1 MTSAA
6 NYRRSEGIVI
16 ETILKEIW
24 DVVVIITRGQN
35 VLFIASVWGIGYA
48 IITKIKKA
56 LLKRQ
61 ALLIKKETQKIDKVQ
76 TEKLDE
82 HDKQITTMFTMLDQ
96 INLNVIRMQILQ
108 GIHQESLSKSELLYF
123 YDKYTKLGGNSFVT
137 EKVNTYLERKDLH

>member
-16 ETILKEIW
+16 ESILKEIW
-24 DVVVIITRGQN
+24 DVVIIITRGQN

-48 IITKIKKA
+48 IISKIKKSI
-56 LLKRQ
+56 LKRQ
-61 ALLIKKETQKIDKVQ
+61 AILIKQETQKIDKVQ
-76 TEKLDE
+76 TDKLDE
-82 HDKQITTMFTMLDQ
+82 HDTQITTMFTMLDQ